1 MFSFYYFIIR
11 RVRLSILFVR
21 QISTYQTLRS
31 VKYSYYLI
39 IRTKPKI
46 LFDKLLFFLHNFIDM
61 NRKNEKTLSVSEQ
74 YNVAK
79 AKKIAIILILL
90 ALVFLFFVVSVFV
103 GSGTLSFKEV
113 FLAIFNKGSETARL
127 IVRRIRFPRVIAAL
141 IAGGGLAV
149 SGLVMQTVL
158 KNPLAS
164 PTTLGVSNAAVFG
177 ANFAI
182 IVVGAG
188 AFHSTHG
195 SWLSISN
202 PYLVSTFSFLS
213 AIIAAGSILLLARL
227 KNLNASAIV
236 LAGVAVSAIFQA
248 GTTLIQ
254 YFASDTQ
261 VASAVYWTFGD
272 LGRAS
277 YKTDLIMFIVVAVS
291 TLFFFLKRWD
301 FSAMSGGLAYAK
313 TLGVNTRFMTIMS
326 LLLASLITS
335 VTVSFLGIIGFVG
348 LTAPQFMKR
357 IVGDD
362 YRYLLPSS
370 FLAGALL
377 LLISDILGR
386 LPIFGTSVPVGVVTS
401 LIGGPVFLA
410 ILLRRKKNESEN
422 I

>member
-1 MFSFYYFIIR
+1 M
-11 RVRLSILFVR
+11 
-21 QISTYQTLRS
+21 
-31 VKYSYYLI
+31 
-39 IRTKPKI
+39 
-46 LFDKLLFFLHNFIDM
+46 FDKLLFFLHNFIDM

-90 ALVFLFFVVSVFV
+90 ALVFLFFIVSVFV

-277 YKTDLIMFIVVAVS
+277 YKTNLIMFIVVAVS

-301 FSAMSGGLAYAK
+301 FSAMSGGIAYAK

-362 YRYLLPSS
+362 YRFLLPSS

>member
-1 MFSFYYFIIR
+1 M
-11 RVRLSILFVR
+11 
-21 QISTYQTLRS
+21 
-31 VKYSYYLI
+31 
-39 IRTKPKI
+39 
-46 LFDKLLFFLHNFIDM
+46 FDKRLFFLHNFINM

-362 YRYLLPSS
+362 YRFLLPSS

-410 ILLRRKKNESEN
+410 ILLRRKKNEYLCLYQAGS
-422 I
+422 

>member
-1 MFSFYYFIIR
+1 M
-11 RVRLSILFVR
+11 
-21 QISTYQTLRS
+21 
-31 VKYSYYLI
+31 
-39 IRTKPKI
+39 
-46 LFDKLLFFLHNFIDM
+46 FDKLLFFLHNFIDM

-79 AKKIAIILILL
+79 AKKLAIIFILL

-401 LIGGPVFLA
+401 LIGGPVFLT

>member
-1 MFSFYYFIIR
+1 M
-11 RVRLSILFVR
+11 
-21 QISTYQTLRS
+21 
-31 VKYSYYLI
+31 
-39 IRTKPKI
+39 
-46 LFDKLLFFLHNFIDM
+46 FDKLLFFLHNFIDM

-79 AKKIAIILILL
+79 AKKIAIIFILL

-213 AIIAAGSILLLARL
+213 AIIAAGSILLLVRL

>member
-1 MFSFYYFIIR
+1 M
-11 RVRLSILFVR
+11 
-21 QISTYQTLRS
+21 
-31 VKYSYYLI
+31 
-39 IRTKPKI
+39 
-46 LFDKLLFFLHNFIDM
+46 FDKLLFFLHNFIDM

-90 ALVFLFFVVSVFV
+90 VLVFLFFVVSVFV

-291 TLFFFLKRWD
+291 TLFFFSKRWD

>member
-1 MFSFYYFIIR
+1 M
-11 RVRLSILFVR
+11 
-21 QISTYQTLRS
+21 
-31 VKYSYYLI
+31 
-39 IRTKPKI
+39 
-46 LFDKLLFFLHNFIDM
+46 FDKCLFFLHNFIDM

-236 LAGVAVSAIFQA
+236 LAGVAISAIFQA

-301 FSAMSGGLAYAK
+301 FSAMSGGIAYAK

-362 YRYLLPSS
+362 YRFLLPSS

>member
-1 MFSFYYFIIR
+1 M
-11 RVRLSILFVR
+11 
-21 QISTYQTLRS
+21 
-31 VKYSYYLI
+31 
-39 IRTKPKI
+39 
-46 LFDKLLFFLHNFIDM
+46 
-61 NRKNEKTLSVSEQ
+61 
-74 YNVAK
+74 
-79 AKKIAIILILL
+79 
-90 ALVFLFFVVSVFV
+90 
-103 GSGTLSFKEV
+103 
-113 FLAIFNKGSETARL
+113 
-127 IVRRIRFPRVIAAL
+127 
-141 IAGGGLAV
+141 
-149 SGLVMQTVL
+149 
-158 KNPLAS
+158 
-164 PTTLGVSNAAVFG
+164 SNAAVFG

-301 FSAMSGGLAYAK
+301 FSAMSGGIAYAK

-362 YRYLLPSS
+362 YRFLLPSS

>member
-1 MFSFYYFIIR
+1 M
-11 RVRLSILFVR
+11 
-21 QISTYQTLRS
+21 
-31 VKYSYYLI
+31 
-39 IRTKPKI
+39 
-46 LFDKLLFFLHNFIDM
+46 FDKVLFFLHNFIDM

>member
-1 MFSFYYFIIR
+1 M
-11 RVRLSILFVR
+11 
-21 QISTYQTLRS
+21 
-31 VKYSYYLI
+31 
-39 IRTKPKI
+39 
-46 LFDKLLFFLHNFIDM
+46 FDKLLFFLHNFIDM

-79 AKKIAIILILL
+79 AKKLAIIFILL

-103 GSGTLSFKEV
+103 GSGTLTFKEV

-182 IVVGAG
+182 IVAGAG

-202 PYLVSTFSFLS
+202 PYIVSTFSFLS

-277 YKTDLIMFIVVAVS
+277 YKTDLIMFIVVSIS

-301 FSAMSGGLAYAK
+301 FSAMSGGLSYAK

>member
-1 MFSFYYFIIR
+1 MTNACFFCII
-11 RVRLSILFVR
+11 L
-21 QISTYQTLRS
+21 Y
-31 VKYSYYLI
+31 
-39 IRTKPKI
+39 
-46 LFDKLLFFLHNFIDM
+46 M

-74 YNVAK
+74 YNVVR

-141 IAGGGLAV
+141 VAGGGLAV

-301 FSAMSGGLAYAK
+301 FSAMSGGIAYAK

-362 YRYLLPSS
+362 YRYLLPSA

>member
-1 MFSFYYFIIR
+1 M
-11 RVRLSILFVR
+11 
-21 QISTYQTLRS
+21 
-31 VKYSYYLI
+31 
-39 IRTKPKI
+39 
-46 LFDKLLFFLHNFIDM
+46 FDKLLFFLHNFIDM

-301 FSAMSGGLAYAK
+301 FSAMSGGRAYAK

>member
-1 MFSFYYFIIR
+1 M
-11 RVRLSILFVR
+11 
-21 QISTYQTLRS
+21 
-31 VKYSYYLI
+31 
-39 IRTKPKI
+39 
-46 LFDKLLFFLHNFIDM
+46 FDKLLFFLHNFIDM

-79 AKKIAIILILL
+79 AKKIAIIFILL

-301 FSAMSGGLAYAK
+301 FSAMSGGIAYAK

-370 FLAGALL
+370 FIAGALL

>member
-1 MFSFYYFIIR
+1 M
-11 RVRLSILFVR
+11 
-21 QISTYQTLRS
+21 
-31 VKYSYYLI
+31 
-39 IRTKPKI
+39 
-46 LFDKLLFFLHNFIDM
+46 FDKLLFFLHNFIDM

-313 TLGVNTRFMTIMS
+313 TLGVNTRFMTIIS

-377 LLISDILGR
+377 LLLSDILGR

>member
-1 MFSFYYFIIR
+1 M
-11 RVRLSILFVR
+11 
-21 QISTYQTLRS
+21 
-31 VKYSYYLI
+31 
-39 IRTKPKI
+39 
-46 LFDKLLFFLHNFIDM
+46 FDKLLFFLHNFIDM

-79 AKKIAIILILL
+79 AKKIVIILILL
-90 ALVFLFFVVSVFV
+90 AIVFLFFVVSVFV

-301 FSAMSGGLAYAK
+301 FSAMSGGIAYAK

>member
-1 MFSFYYFIIR
+1 M
-11 RVRLSILFVR
+11 
-21 QISTYQTLRS
+21 
-31 VKYSYYLI
+31 
-39 IRTKPKI
+39 
-46 LFDKLLFFLHNFIDM
+46 FDKLLFFLHNFIDM

-79 AKKIAIILILL
+79 AKKIAIIFILL

-177 ANFAI
+177 ADFAI

-301 FSAMSGGLAYAK
+301 FSAMSGGIAYAK

>member
-1 MFSFYYFIIR
+1 M
-11 RVRLSILFVR
+11 
-21 QISTYQTLRS
+21 
-31 VKYSYYLI
+31 
-39 IRTKPKI
+39 
-46 LFDKLLFFLHNFIDM
+46 FDKLLFFLHNFIDM

-127 IVRRIRFPRVIAAL
+127 IVRRIRFPRVIAAF

>member
-1 MFSFYYFIIR
+1 M
-11 RVRLSILFVR
+11 
-21 QISTYQTLRS
+21 
-31 VKYSYYLI
+31 
-39 IRTKPKI
+39 
-46 LFDKLLFFLHNFIDM
+46 FDKLLFFLHNFIDM
-61 NRKNEKTLSVSEQ
+61 NRKNEKTLSVSEK

-141 IAGGGLAV
+141 VAGGGLAV

-277 YKTDLIMFIVVAVS
+277 YKTDLIMFIVVSVS

-301 FSAMSGGLAYAK
+301 FSAMSGGIAYAK

>member
-1 MFSFYYFIIR
+1 M
-11 RVRLSILFVR
+11 
-21 QISTYQTLRS
+21 
-31 VKYSYYLI
+31 
-39 IRTKPKI
+39 
-46 LFDKLLFFLHNFIDM
+46 FDKCLFFLHNFIDM

-141 IAGGGLAV
+141 VAGGGLAV

-301 FSAMSGGLAYAK
+301 FSAMSGGIAYAK

-401 LIGGPVFLA
+401 LIGGPVFLT

>member
-1 MFSFYYFIIR
+1 M
-11 RVRLSILFVR
+11 
-21 QISTYQTLRS
+21 
-31 VKYSYYLI
+31 
-39 IRTKPKI
+39 
-46 LFDKLLFFLHNFIDM
+46 FDKLLFFLHNFIDM

-90 ALVFLFFVVSVFV
+90 ALVFLFFIVSVFV

-362 YRYLLPSS
+362 YRFLLPSS

>member
-1 MFSFYYFIIR
+1 M
-11 RVRLSILFVR
+11 
-21 QISTYQTLRS
+21 
-31 VKYSYYLI
+31 
-39 IRTKPKI
+39 
-46 LFDKLLFFLHNFIDM
+46 FDKLLFFLHNFIDM

-74 YNVAK
+74 YNVAE

-291 TLFFFLKRWD
+291 TLFFFSKRWD
-301 FSAMSGGLAYAK
+301 FSAMSGGIAYAK

>member
-1 MFSFYYFIIR
+1 M
-11 RVRLSILFVR
+11 
-21 QISTYQTLRS
+21 
-31 VKYSYYLI
+31 
-39 IRTKPKI
+39 
-46 LFDKLLFFLHNFIDM
+46 FDKLLFFLHNFIDM

-301 FSAMSGGLAYAK
+301 FSAMSGGIAYAK
-313 TLGVNTRFMTIMS
+313 TLGVNTRFITIMS

-362 YRYLLPSS
+362 YRFLLPSS

>member
-1 MFSFYYFIIR
+1 M
-11 RVRLSILFVR
+11 
-21 QISTYQTLRS
+21 
-31 VKYSYYLI
+31 
-39 IRTKPKI
+39 
-46 LFDKLLFFLHNFIDM
+46 FDKRLFFLHNFIDM

-90 ALVFLFFVVSVFV
+90 AIVFLFFVVSVFV

-362 YRYLLPSS
+362 YRFLLPSS

>member
-1 MFSFYYFIIR
+1 M
-11 RVRLSILFVR
+11 
-21 QISTYQTLRS
+21 
-31 VKYSYYLI
+31 
-39 IRTKPKI
+39 
-46 LFDKLLFFLHNFIDM
+46 FDKRLFFLHNFIDM

-79 AKKIAIILILL
+79 AKKIAILLILL
-90 ALVFLFFVVSVFV
+90 ALVFLFFIVSVFV

-213 AIIAAGSILLLARL
+213 AIIAAGSILLLAQL

>member
-1 MFSFYYFIIR
+1 M
-11 RVRLSILFVR
+11 
-21 QISTYQTLRS
+21 
-31 VKYSYYLI
+31 
-39 IRTKPKI
+39 
-46 LFDKLLFFLHNFIDM
+46 FDKRLFFLHNFIDM

-74 YNVAK
+74 YTAAK
-79 AKKIAIILILL
+79 AKKLAIILILL

-141 IAGGGLAV
+141 VAGGGLAV

-362 YRYLLPSS
+362 YRFLLPSS

>member
-1 MFSFYYFIIR
+1 M
-11 RVRLSILFVR
+11 
-21 QISTYQTLRS
+21 
-31 VKYSYYLI
+31 
-39 IRTKPKI
+39 
-46 LFDKLLFFLHNFIDM
+46 FDKLLFFLHNFIDM

-113 FLAIFNKGSETARL
+113 FLAIFNKGNETARL

-301 FSAMSGGLAYAK
+301 FSAMSGGIAYAK

>member
-1 MFSFYYFIIR
+1 M
-11 RVRLSILFVR
+11 
-21 QISTYQTLRS
+21 
-31 VKYSYYLI
+31 
-39 IRTKPKI
+39 
-46 LFDKLLFFLHNFIDM
+46 FDKLLFFLHNFIDM

-202 PYLVSTFSFLS
+202 PYLVSTFSFLA

-301 FSAMSGGLAYAK
+301 FSAMSGGIAYAK
-313 TLGVNTRFMTIMS
+313 TLGVNTRFMTIIS

-362 YRYLLPSS
+362 YRFLLPSS

>member
-1 MFSFYYFIIR
+1 M
-11 RVRLSILFVR
+11 
-21 QISTYQTLRS
+21 
-31 VKYSYYLI
+31 
-39 IRTKPKI
+39 
-46 LFDKLLFFLHNFIDM
+46 FDKLLFFLHNFIDM

-202 PYLVSTFSFLS
+202 PYLVSTFSFLA

-301 FSAMSGGLAYAK
+301 FSAMSGGIAYAK
-313 TLGVNTRFMTIMS
+313 TLGVNTRLMTIMS

>member
-1 MFSFYYFIIR
+1 M
-11 RVRLSILFVR
+11 
-21 QISTYQTLRS
+21 
-31 VKYSYYLI
+31 
-39 IRTKPKI
+39 
-46 LFDKLLFFLHNFIDM
+46 FDKLLFFLHNFIDM

-141 IAGGGLAV
+141 VAGGGLAV

-301 FSAMSGGLAYAK
+301 FSAMSSGLAYAK

-362 YRYLLPSS
+362 YRFLLPSS

>member
-1 MFSFYYFIIR
+1 M
-11 RVRLSILFVR
+11 
-21 QISTYQTLRS
+21 
-31 VKYSYYLI
+31 
-39 IRTKPKI
+39 
-46 LFDKLLFFLHNFIDM
+46 FDKLLFCLHNFIGM

-188 AFHSTHG
+188 TFHSTHG

-301 FSAMSGGLAYAK
+301 FSAMSGGIAYAK

-362 YRYLLPSS
+362 YRFLLPSS

>member
-1 MFSFYYFIIR
+1 M
-11 RVRLSILFVR
+11 
-21 QISTYQTLRS
+21 
-31 VKYSYYLI
+31 
-39 IRTKPKI
+39 
-46 LFDKLLFFLHNFIDM
+46 FDKLLFFLHNFIDM

-227 KNLNASAIV
+227 KNLNVSAIV

-301 FSAMSGGLAYAK
+301 FSAMSGGIAYAK

-362 YRYLLPSS
+362 YRFLLPSS

>member
-1 MFSFYYFIIR
+1 M
-11 RVRLSILFVR
+11 
-21 QISTYQTLRS
+21 
-31 VKYSYYLI
+31 
-39 IRTKPKI
+39 
-46 LFDKLLFFLHNFIDM
+46 FDKRLFFLHNFIDM
-61 NRKNEKTLSVSEQ
+61 NRKNEKTLFVSEQ

-79 AKKIAIILILL
+79 AKKLAIIFILL

-301 FSAMSGGLAYAK
+301 FSAMSGGIAYAK

>member
-1 MFSFYYFIIR
+1 M
-11 RVRLSILFVR
+11 
-21 QISTYQTLRS
+21 
-31 VKYSYYLI
+31 
-39 IRTKPKI
+39 
-46 LFDKLLFFLHNFIDM
+46 FDKLLFFLHNFIDM

-79 AKKIAIILILL
+79 SKKIAIILILL

>member
-1 MFSFYYFIIR
+1 M
-11 RVRLSILFVR
+11 
-21 QISTYQTLRS
+21 
-31 VKYSYYLI
+31 
-39 IRTKPKI
+39 
-46 LFDKLLFFLHNFIDM
+46 FDKLLFFLHNFIDM

-74 YNVAK
+74 YNVTK

-301 FSAMSGGLAYAK
+301 FSAMSGGIAYAK

>member
-1 MFSFYYFIIR
+1 M
-11 RVRLSILFVR
+11 
-21 QISTYQTLRS
+21 
-31 VKYSYYLI
+31 
-39 IRTKPKI
+39 
-46 LFDKLLFFLHNFIDM
+46 FDKLLFFLHNFIEM

-277 YKTDLIMFIVVAVS
+277 YKTDLIMFIVVSVS

-301 FSAMSGGLAYAK
+301 FSAMSGGIAYAK

-362 YRYLLPSS
+362 YRFLLPSS

>member
-1 MFSFYYFIIR
+1 M
-11 RVRLSILFVR
+11 
-21 QISTYQTLRS
+21 
-31 VKYSYYLI
+31 
-39 IRTKPKI
+39 
-46 LFDKLLFFLHNFIDM
+46 FDKLLFFLHNFIDM

-90 ALVFLFFVVSVFV
+90 AIVFLFFVVSVFV

>member
-1 MFSFYYFIIR
+1 
-11 RVRLSILFVR
+11 
-21 QISTYQTLRS
+21 
-31 VKYSYYLI
+31 
-39 IRTKPKI
+39 

>member
-1 MFSFYYFIIR
+1 M
-11 RVRLSILFVR
+11 
-21 QISTYQTLRS
+21 
-31 VKYSYYLI
+31 
-39 IRTKPKI
+39 
-46 LFDKLLFFLHNFIDM
+46 FDKRLFFLHNFIDM

-79 AKKIAIILILL
+79 AKKLAIIFILL

-301 FSAMSGGLAYAK
+301 FSAMSGGIAYAK

-357 IVGDD
+357 VVGDD

>member
-1 MFSFYYFIIR
+1 M
-11 RVRLSILFVR
+11 
-21 QISTYQTLRS
+21 
-31 VKYSYYLI
+31 
-39 IRTKPKI
+39 
-46 LFDKLLFFLHNFIDM
+46 FDKLLFFLHNFIDM
-61 NRKNEKTLSVSEQ
+61 DRKNEKTLSVSEQ

-213 AIIAAGSILLLARL
+213 AIIAAGSVLLLARL

-291 TLFFFLKRWD
+291 TLFFYLKRWD
-301 FSAMSGGLAYAK
+301 FSAMSGGIAYAK

>member
-1 MFSFYYFIIR
+1 M
-11 RVRLSILFVR
+11 
-21 QISTYQTLRS
+21 
-31 VKYSYYLI
+31 
-39 IRTKPKI
+39 
-46 LFDKLLFFLHNFIDM
+46 FDKLLFFLHNFIDM

-79 AKKIAIILILL
+79 AKKNRDNPYTSRAC
-90 ALVFLFFVVSVFV
+90 FLFFVVSVFV

-277 YKTDLIMFIVVAVS
+277 YKTDLIMFIVVSVS

-301 FSAMSGGLAYAK
+301 FSAMTGGLAYAK